1 MATSKLVEVNEKIAE
16 RVVGGHKKVA
26 ETVVGGY
33 KKIEDAFVARY
44 LTHDGETV
52 EEAKAR
58 IHAQQENNAPRHRT
72 DKKGTRE
79 NPCAGKKLIKKAGI
93 LNMKKSNFAA

>member
-58 IHAQQENNAPRHRT
+58 IHAQQAEQCTKTQEQVRRAQERTHVQGKNN
-72 DKKGTRE
+72 
-79 NPCAGKKLIKKAGI
+79 
-93 LNMKKSNFAA
+93 